1 MRSRFAASVLVASV
15 TALSACTR
23 AAFPSASPTAE
34 PAFSI
39 HQLPPSPS
47 PLALEVQS
55 GQVQGLIPSGWRAEP
70 LPPARFPQ
78 QGFVASPELE
88 DWEGGA
94 GAIRGME
101 AFWVDVTS
109 LHISSD
115 YYYVVAKGPALAS
128 LAGNEN
134 CHPTNREVLAD
145 HPPELSGLEFSPG
158 DYVVTARGT
167 CHGREGPTKWAYIV
181 AAPGFGPVRQV
192 GLPSSGLYVVLAVV
206 SGKRAGAMLEDMIDG
221 ARFANVSITQIVA
234 AARTTT

>member
-1 MRSRFAASVLVASV
+1 MRSRLAASVLVTAV
-15 TALSACTR
+15 TALSACSR
-23 AAFPSASPTAE
+23 VGLPTAASAPE
-34 PAFSI
+34 PEFSV

-47 PLALEVQS
+47 PLGWEVQS
-55 GQVQGLIPSGWRAEP
+55 GQVQGLIPSGWQAEP

-78 QGFVASPELE
+78 QGFVASPQLE
-88 DWEGGA
+88 DWEAGA
-94 GAIRGME
+94 GGIRGME

-115 YYYVVAKGPALAS
+115 YYYVVAKGPALAA
-128 LAGNEN
+128 LVGNKN
-134 CHPTNREVLAD
+134 CHPTDREVLAD
-145 HPPELSGLEFSPG
+145 HPPEFTGLEFSPG

-167 CHGREGPTKWAYIV
+167 CRGEGGPTKWAYIV

-192 GLPSSGLYVVLAVV
+192 GLPSSGLYVVLAVM
-206 SGKRAGAMLEDMIDG
+206 SGKRAGALLDEMIDG